1 MRPST
6 ITIKD
11 IAKLLGVSKSTVS
24 RALKDHPDIS
34 EETKQAVR
42 SIAESFHYRPS
53 QLALSLRYKQS
64 KLIGLIIPQIYN
76 FFFPSVI
83 KGIEEIVRKQGYN
96 LIILQ
101 SNESFE
107 TEVDNVDFLLANNVE
122 GILACVSRET
132 SDFDHFQYVINSKI
146 PIVFFDR
153 VPKDLNAD
161 MVLLDDISGAYQA
174 THHLIQRGRKN
185 IAICVGK
192 PDLLISTN
200 RLEGYKHAL
209 SDNNLIFKDE
219 YVISGQSSEEVKL
232 KMLDIM
238 ELNNPPD
245 GIFAI
250 SDLTLVGV
258 MQALYEKDIKIPEQ
272 ISVIGFSEVPFSTM
286 YKPPVSSIRPMG
298 NEIGRKAAEI
308 ILERIKS
315 PCETRTK
322 SVNYIPGDLIVRG
335 ST

>member
-1 MRPST
+1 
-6 ITIKD
+6 
-11 IAKLLGVSKSTVS
+11 
-24 RALKDHPDIS
+24 
-34 EETKQAVR
+34 
-42 SIAESFHYRPS
+42 
-53 QLALSLRYKQS
+53 
-64 KLIGLIIPQIYN
+64 
-76 FFFPSVI
+76 
-83 KGIEEIVRKQGYN
+83 
-96 LIILQ
+96 
-101 SNESFE
+101 
-107 TEVDNVDFLLANNVE
+107 
-122 GILACVSRET
+122 
-132 SDFDHFQYVINSKI
+132 
-146 PIVFFDR
+146 
-153 VPKDLNAD
+153 
-161 MVLLDDISGAYQA
+161 
-174 THHLIQRGRKN
+174 
-185 IAICVGK
+185 
-192 PDLLISTN
+192 
-200 RLEGYKHAL
+200 LEGYKHAL